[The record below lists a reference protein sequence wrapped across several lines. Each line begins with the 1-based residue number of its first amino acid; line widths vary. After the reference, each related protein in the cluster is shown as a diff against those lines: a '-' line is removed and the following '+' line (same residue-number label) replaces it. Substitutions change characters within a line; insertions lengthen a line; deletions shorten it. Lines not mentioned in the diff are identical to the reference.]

1 MEPNALQFA
10 ERLEAAAR
18 SFRRT
23 RLWMLAVT
31 LVALAGIVCYAVF
44 GHDRPVCFGVLV
56 LSIRRLSAT
65 NGRWGIN
72 RVRRLARIPR

>member
-44 GHDRPVCFGVLV
+44 GHDRPVCHFGLLYIHVHKYTRFL
-56 LSIRRLSAT
+56 L
-65 NGRWGIN
+65 
-72 RVRRLARIPR
+72 